1 MERAPEPSPAVYRP
15 SYLRDSNFTYCLGSW
30 GLNETPHAARRTP
43 EVVDESRPA
52 QRSVLSHVVRGARA
66 LGKFPHLHLPLGVAR
81 APPLRPLLAP
91 SLRRGAGGPCTP
103 TRPGGFAS
111 ESVSPGS
118 RRPGHSR
125 AHGLMTCPVHAELLP
140 AGTGR
145 ATGGPCRQLVGR
157 GSGAGPSFHIGHVSP
172 NV

>member
-1 MERAPEPSPAVYRP
+1 MLVGAWTLERAPEPSPAVYRP
-15 SYLRDSNFTYCLGSW
+15 SYLRDSNFTYCLGSR

-111 ESVSPGS
+111 ESVSRGAVGLVT
-118 RRPGHSR
+118 PGH
-125 AHGLMTCPVHAELLP
+125 TD
-140 AGTGR
+140 
-145 ATGGPCRQLVGR
+145 
-157 GSGAGPSFHIGHVSP
+157 
-172 NV
+172 